1 MSENLKENT
10 PNSDGINSDV
20 DVDEGSNGDTNSISS
35 GSEWHTGYIQG
46 STFENKEVKY
56 RVINGKAVF
65 EGDIILASTPKQ
77 IERLGHKLVK
87 AIGIKKDKNEKSL
100 A

>member
-20 DVDEGSNGDTNSISS
+20 DVDEGSNGDTNSVSS

-46 STFENKEVKY
+46 STFENKEV
-56 RVINGKAVF
+56 
-65 EGDIILASTPKQ
+65 
-77 IERLGHKLVK
+77 
-87 AIGIKKDKNEKSL
+87 
-100 A
+100 